1 MGAKS
6 KMIFLILGMILNINF
21 GYAQKSKKGFSFGIK
36 NGINMSSLVTEK
48 SLFEGNE
55 NAISKK
61 FGYVGGIFVE
71 YKFTK
76 CFYLSGDL
84 FYSRKGFNVELPVVG
99 NALID
104 TRVQLNYL
112 DIPIMSN
119 FYVYKGLVLKVGLQ
133 SSILLSS
140 KFQVKRVSVSVFESF
155 RHFDYSMPVGIAYD
169 FENGLILDLRY
180 SLGVNAVLKSQE
192 RGELNNNSVSHL
204 WSVLDSKIIRFNLNI
219 LKL

>member
-192 RGELNNNSVSHL
+192 RGELNNNSVFSFM
-204 WSVLDSKIIRFNLNI
+204 VGFRF
-219 LKL
+219 

>member
-1 MGAKS
+1 MDAKS
-6 KMIFLILGMILNINF
+6 KMIFLIVGIILNINF
-21 GYAQKSKKGFSFGIK
+21 GYAQKSREGFSCGIK
-36 NGINMSSLVTEK
+36 SGINMSSLVSEE
-48 SLFEGNE
+48 SLFERNE

-76 CFYLSGDL
+76 CFYLSSDL

-133 SSILLSS
+133 PSILLSS

-155 RHFDYSMPVGIAYD
+155 RHFDCSMPVGIAYD

-192 RGELNNNSVSHL
+192 RGDLNNNSVFSFM
-204 WSVLDSKIIRFNLNI
+204 VGFRF
-219 LKL
+219 